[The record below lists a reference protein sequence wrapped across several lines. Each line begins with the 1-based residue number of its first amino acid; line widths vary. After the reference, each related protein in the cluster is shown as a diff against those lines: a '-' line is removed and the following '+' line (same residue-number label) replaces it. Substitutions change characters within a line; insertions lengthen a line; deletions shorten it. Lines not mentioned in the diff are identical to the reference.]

1 MSGQQILWHSGGRM
15 QKRLNAVDMYTGVEG
30 SYKDLIAGGSMKLT
44 GTNASP
50 IIRRSFELTIR
61 SKGMEGGLCLL
72 HFNNRPI

>member
-1 MSGQQILWHSGGRM
+1 
-15 QKRLNAVDMYTGVEG
+15 
-30 SYKDLIAGGSMKLT
+30 MKLT
-44 GTNASP
+44 GPNGSP